1 MHQAILGLSQACPLS
16 PGCFYCKGC
25 DKFPQM
31 FCVTTHLQ
39 ASARVCSFCPTALLL
54 PRSLPFLKQA
64 LLNRADSFALG
75 SPHVPPCP
83 LSLLNGMDNSDY
95 CGNAWIIKVRTPS
108 NRTVASERVD
118 LNGSPAKKALERE
131 TGCPHTTCSL
141 SLAVHSMCR
150 ELQGEVQGTP
160 RESLCPHQKPERS
173 L

>member
-1 MHQAILGLSQACPLS
+1 MTITVLALKVDCLAPWLTLKSDADGGSFHS
-16 PGCFYCKGC
+16 PGLKSLRTPLLSGPG
-25 DKFPQM
+25 DG
-31 FCVTTHLQ
+31 
-39 ASARVCSFCPTALLL
+39 ALLL

-64 LLNRADSFALG
+64 LPNRADSFALG
-75 SPHVPPCP
+75 SPYVPPCP